1 MQNENEIVKPPPKKR
16 GRKPKNKKPED
27 EVASPEIKVPKKRG
41 RKPKGG
47 KIVTNT
53 LNKNISSPREIN
65 IILHLKCNSSDLN
78 EHQSLLSG
86 EKSFS
91 EHNSNIAFMP
101 MIPSQKKTTSN
112 NIYQNTSNTI
122 LSNSSEDYNNNDNND
137 ERQSFH
143 NDSKMEIHK
152 KIQELAINLHTNN
165 ISNKKSACFW
175 CSYHFDNPPIYIPKY
190 KINDTYHCYGCFC
203 SPECATAYLFKESIN
218 TSLMFKRYQLLN
230 FIYGKI
236 YNHTKNFKPAPDPY
250 YTLDKYYGNL
260 TIEEYRKL
268 TDNSQLL
275 FIVDKPLTRVLP
287 ELHEDNEEFIL
298 NNHSIPS
305 SNKYTLRKKQ
315 KKSQSQIMCENFN
328 LTS

>member
-101 MIPSQKKTTSN
+101 MIPSQKKATPN

-236 YNHTKNFKPAPDPY
+236 YNHTKSFKPAPDPY

-315 KKSQSQIMCENFN
+315 KKSQSQIMSENFI
-328 LTS
+328 

>member
-1 MQNENEIVKPPPKKR
+1 
-16 GRKPKNKKPED
+16 
-27 EVASPEIKVPKKRG
+27 
-41 RKPKGG
+41 
-47 KIVTNT
+47 
-53 LNKNISSPREIN
+53 
-65 IILHLKCNSSDLN
+65 
-78 EHQSLLSG
+78 
-86 EKSFS
+86 
-91 EHNSNIAFMP
+91 MP

-165 ISNKKSACFW
+165 ISHKNSACFW

-250 YTLDKYYGNL
+250 YTLDKCMVISLSKN
-260 TIEEYRKL
+260 IE
-268 TDNSQLL
+268 S
-275 FIVDKPLTRVLP
+275 
-287 ELHEDNEEFIL
+287 
-298 NNHSIPS
+298 
-305 SNKYTLRKKQ
+305 
-315 KKSQSQIMCENFN
+315 
-328 LTS
+328 